1 MCTLLSTILGQKKGP
16 NFPKL
21 LNFLPYFRSE
31 GKSTVSYK
39 CWMILEGYL
48 WVVRG
53 PYGANQE
60 RVQLGWLLPS
70 LPKLYILTSL
80 PPTPLNIK
88 VKQFEQ
94 FNQGFCS
101 QAMEDLRCF
110 ASRGRAIGLLEVCQA
125 ERGGRSLAP
134 LASLQ
139 TRRQDCY
146 MNVK

>member
-1 MCTLLSTILGQKKGP
+1 M
-16 NFPKL
+16 
-21 LNFLPYFRSE
+21 
-31 GKSTVSYK
+31 
-39 CWMILEGYL
+39 
-48 WVVRG
+48 
-53 PYGANQE
+53 
-60 RVQLGWLLPS
+60 
-70 LPKLYILTSL
+70 
-80 PPTPLNIK
+80 
-88 VKQFEQ
+88 KQFEQ

-146 MNVK
+146 MNVKRWQLFVRLKTVGEILKG